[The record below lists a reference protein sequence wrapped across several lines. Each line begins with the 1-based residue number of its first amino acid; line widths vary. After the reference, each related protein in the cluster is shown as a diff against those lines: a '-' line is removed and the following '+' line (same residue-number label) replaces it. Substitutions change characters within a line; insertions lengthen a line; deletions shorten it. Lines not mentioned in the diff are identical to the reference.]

1 MKHIIMIGFMGAG
14 KTSVGKRLACHLKME
29 FKDTDDLIVQEQKMP
44 VNQIFAEY
52 GEPYFRRLE
61 TEILKKLLQTKTNM
75 VISVGGGLPMTE
87 ENQPLLKELGTVVY
101 LQADVETL
109 MGRLKKDTSRPL
121 LKGGDLRKKITDL
134 MEARESA
141 YEKVADVRSHTDKK
155 AFSEIVLEISE
166 KIS

>member
-1 MKHIIMIGFMGAG
+1 
-14 KTSVGKRLACHLKME
+14 
-29 FKDTDDLIVQEQKMP
+29 
-44 VNQIFAEY
+44 
-52 GEPYFRRLE
+52 
-61 TEILKKLLQTKTNM
+61 
-75 VISVGGGLPMTE
+75 MTE

-109 MGRLKKDTSRPL
+109 MERLKKDTSRPL

-134 MEARESA
+134 MAAREST
-141 YEKVADVRSHTDKK
+141 YEKVADIRIHTDHK